1 MGSLIPSNA
10 IVMKNGH
17 PVTTSR
23 YVAEAFSKEHKNVLR
38 DINELECSEEFA
50 GLNFEPGSYLDAN
63 KQARP
68 MYHLTKNG
76 FMFLVMGFKG
86 HEAARVK
93 EDYIRAFDL
102 LLEKQYAPQALP
114 EPRPTETVDAMELQ
128 NLKLRLELAE
138 MKLEKATRDLQPKRR
153 PYTAEE
159 EAKAI
164 SLIRQGFGP
173 SEIGKRMGRT
183 SASIDS
189 LKGRL
194 ARDGR
199 L

>member
-1 MGSLIPSNA
+1 MGQLIPNNA

-23 YVAEAFSKEHKNVLR
+23 YVAEAFGKEHKNVLQT
-38 DINELECSEEFA
+38 INELDCSDEFA
-50 GLNFEPGSYLDAN
+50 GLNFQPGSYFDAN

-93 EDYIRAFDL
+93 EDYIRAFDM
-102 LLEKQYAPQALP
+102 LLEKQHTPQALP
-114 EPRPTETVDAMELQ
+114 EPRRTVELDETDYWKMKA
-128 NLKLRLELAE
+128 ELAE
-138 MKLEKATRDLQPKRR
+138 LKLDKATRDLQPKRK
-153 PYTAEE
+153 PYTEEE
-159 EAKAI
+159 EAKVIA
-164 SLIRQGFGP
+164 LHRQGLGP
-173 SEIGKRMGRT
+173 TEIGQKLGRT